1 MFTRSL
7 INWKYHLPN
16 TISEYQTYEGMDL
29 TTVVEVLHWSE
40 SSQGEKAGIT
50 IRREDQGYLVDHQM
64 SSQLLGHHLIID
76 DVVYDF
82 KDPIKVVSHYVIGM
96 FLAYLLDQTPT
107 TTIHSGRCERFIAK
121 GDCIALRLYFIT
133 PEEIAFLTTFDSDVH
148 LRYLKYYDFVFYN
161 DGRSSRYKVFNGG
174 SSIKIDR
181 HSSFIQETD
190 GEQRS
195 PWDELSPSDDDDR

>member
-1 MFTRSL
+1 V
-7 INWKYHLPN
+7 N
-16 TISEYQTYEGMDL
+16 
-29 TTVVEVLHWSE
+29 V
-40 SSQGEKAGIT
+40 
-50 IRREDQGYLVDHQM
+50 
-64 SSQLLGHHLIID
+64 
-76 DVVYDF
+76 
-82 KDPIKVVSHYVIGM
+82 
-96 FLAYLLDQTPT
+96 
-107 TTIHSGRCERFIAK
+107 FIAK

-161 DGRSSRYKVFNGG
+161 DGQSSRYKVFNGG